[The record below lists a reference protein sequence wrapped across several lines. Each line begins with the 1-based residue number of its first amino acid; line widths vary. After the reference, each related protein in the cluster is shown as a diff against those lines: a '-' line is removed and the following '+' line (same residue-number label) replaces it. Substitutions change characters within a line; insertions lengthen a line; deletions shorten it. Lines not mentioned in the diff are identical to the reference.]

1 MNDGN
6 SCMCL
11 LKQKIQTELS
21 GHEEALEEIKKKNE
35 EKDPSH
41 RIMGQIDLT
50 QVHTHTHAHTHVEI
64 HTWTPTTTHRPPQL
78 HIDPHTYT

>member
-1 MNDGN
+1 MTSVKYCPLVGRGGRCSRKNMNDGN

-64 HTWTPTTTHRPPQL
+64 HT
-78 HIDPHTYT
+78 